1 MRYQFGIPASVQ
13 QRWYHHTMNMVT
25 AFDALKAIL
34 GADRVSTGISDR
46 ELHSRDQST
55 HTAHLP
61 DLVVWPHSTEEV
73 SHVASYA
80 NEQGIPLIG
89 WGAGSSLEGNP
100 IPVYGGIVVDFSR
113 MNQIVEIYPE
123 DFQVRVQPG
132 ILYKDMNQILA
143 KHGLFFAPDPGA
155 NASIGGMIANNAAGT
170 RTVKYGATRDNV
182 LALEVVLASG
192 EVLRTGSRSVKQS
205 AGYDLTHLFTGSE
218 GTLGLITEATLRL
231 APIPEHVSAAV
242 VSFPSTEVA
251 AEAVFEIMG
260 TGLGP
265 AALELV
271 NTAAVTAI
279 NRAEGF
285 DLDEAPNLFLEFHS
299 ASQASLADVLRM
311 VEGICKELGYQTYKA
326 GLGHEARMHLWRAR
340 HRLAEILIRSH
351 PGLAYVITDVAVPIS
366 QYPTLVSRAQNELQK
381 LTPMDT
387 YILGHAGDGN
397 MHTMLFFND
406 SPEQRALVE
415 SFDDQLVEHAL
426 NLGGTC
432 TGEHGVGIGKR
443 QYLQHEYGET
453 AVQTMQLIKRLLD
466 PKGILN
472 PGKVLP

>member
-1 MRYQFGIPASVQ
+1 MLEQ
-13 QRWYHHTMNMVT
+13 NVT
-25 AFDALKAIL
+25 FDALKTML
-34 GADRVSTGISDR
+34 GADRVSTGLSDR

-55 HTAHLP
+55 HVAHLP
-61 DLVVWPHSTEEV
+61 DLVVWPHSTAEV
-73 SHVASYA
+73 SRVAAYA
-80 NEQGIPLIG
+80 NKHGIPLTG
-89 WGAGSSLEGNP
+89 WGTGSSLEGNP

-113 MNQIVEIYPE
+113 MSSIVEIYVE
-123 DFQVRVQPG
+123 DFQVKVQPG
-132 ILYKDMNQILA
+132 ILYKDMNQALA
-143 KHGLFFAPDPGA
+143 KYGLFFAPDPGA
-155 NASIGGMIANNAAGT
+155 NASIGGMVANNAAGT

-231 APIPEHVSAAV
+231 APIPEQVSAAI

-251 AEAVFEIMG
+251 AQAVFEIMG
-260 TGLGP
+260 SGWGP

-271 NTAAVTAI
+271 NTAAVAAI
-279 NRAEGF
+279 NKAEGF

-299 ASQASLADVLRM
+299 PSEATLSDVLRM
-311 VEGICKELGYQTYKA
+311 VEIICKELGCQTYKA

-366 QYPTLVSRAQNELQK
+366 QYPALVSRAQQALEELS
-381 LTPMDT
+381 PMDT
-387 YILGHAGDGN
+387 YIVGHAGDGN

-406 SPEQRALVE
+406 TPEQRALVE
-415 SFDDQLVEHAL
+415 HFTDRLVEHAITF
-426 NLGGTC
+426 GGTC
-432 TGEHGVGIGKR
+432 TGEHGIGIGKR
-443 QYLQHEYGET
+443 KYMQHEYGEV
-453 AVQTMQLIKRLLD
+453 AVQTMQLIKRVLD